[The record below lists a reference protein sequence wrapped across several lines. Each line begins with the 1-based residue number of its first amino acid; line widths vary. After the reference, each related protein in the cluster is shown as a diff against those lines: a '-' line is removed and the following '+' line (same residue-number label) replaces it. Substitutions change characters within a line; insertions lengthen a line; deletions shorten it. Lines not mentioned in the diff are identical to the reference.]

1 MSTYNEAATVY
12 FTHIMSFNFIEPLG
26 GYWKKLRVMKSEK
39 KKKKI
44 LELEIPQFE
53 LIALILII
61 ERYYILLRLGFFIYK
76 IRKL

>member
-1 MSTYNEAATVY
+1 MY

-26 GYWKKLRVMKSEK
+26 VYRKKLRVMKSEK
-39 KKKKI
+39 KI
-44 LELEIPQFE
+44 FLELEIPQFE

-61 ERYYILLRLGFFIYK
+61 YDVEERYYILLRLGFFIYK